1 MSEEKTV
8 RRINRPVRGSN
19 NSVKTQADFQVH
31 PSNIT
36 GKTFKSLCDAGLIK
50 SGMAVKF
57 TNPSFNSI
65 VLTPQQTG
73 VKKNQV
79 ISGILEN
86 GIVVK
91 NANGEMSIIVKA
103 IFKEPLTLHGR
114 YGLAYGKQTLKDLT
128 DRIVNQVINSKECE
142 VILPTVDSF
151 EYYFDKSLF
160 FEDYMYASTSKN
172 RREFFLTSGLN
183 VSEYRRYVFG
193 GLPSAGSSVSGHLL
207 IELDAKNLIC
217 NLNNMVAQESNE
229 PYSYTN
235 SPFETF
241 VEID

>member
-1 MSEEKTV
+1 MSTQEANTI
-8 RRINRPVRGSN
+8 INRPVIEIY
-19 NSVKTQADFQVH
+19 DFEEKEVVTKNK
-31 PSNIT
+31 PR
-36 GKTFKSLCDAGLIK
+36 KTFGEFCEEGLIK
-50 SGMAVKF
+50 PGMAVRF
-57 TNPSFNSI
+57 NNGSFDSI
-65 VLTPQQTG
+65 VLTHQQTG
-73 VKKNQV
+73 VKENQV

-91 NANGEMSIIVKA
+91 NANGKMSIIVKA

-128 DRIVNQVINSKECE
+128 ESIINQVINSNECK
-142 VILPTVDSF
+142 VILPTEDSF
-151 EYYFDKSLF
+151 ENYFDNSSF
-160 FEDYMYASTSKN
+160 FEDYMYTSTSNN
-172 RREFFLTSGLN
+172 RREFFLTSGLY
-183 VSEYRRYVFG
+183 VREYSCYAWG
-193 GLPSAGSSVSGHLL
+193 GMPSAGSSKSGHLL

-217 NLNNMVAQESNE
+217 ILNNMVAQESNE